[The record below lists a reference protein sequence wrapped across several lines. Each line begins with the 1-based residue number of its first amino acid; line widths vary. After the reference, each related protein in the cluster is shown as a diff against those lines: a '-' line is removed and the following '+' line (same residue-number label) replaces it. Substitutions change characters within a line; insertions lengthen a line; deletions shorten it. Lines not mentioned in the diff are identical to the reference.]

1 LGADALHLNGV
12 KRAAPEY
19 PERRPC
25 RAGIGFSWR
34 AGVIASATM
43 FVTLLCL
50 YWPALHGR
58 FVFDDLSLPFS
69 KVMRDEPLS
78 AWMSGV
84 RPILMFTY
92 WVNYQL
98 GGASPD
104 GYHFLNL
111 VIHFVNTGLVFLVL
125 CRLMAS
131 AGWDQRKAVAASAG
145 AALIFAIHPLQTE
158 SVSYVAG
165 RSESLASLF
174 LLLAYVVFL
183 YRREASISWRE
194 ALLVVVLFGIA
205 VKTKENAVS
214 LAGVLVLTDLFW
226 PVPFSLKRLKG
237 NWRLY
242 SLLAPAGIVGAIGV
256 FRLLATAES
265 AGFSVTTYKWY
276 QYGFTEARA
285 MFSYLGLTV
294 LPIGQSIDQDYP
306 PSMTVWDHGVIVYM
320 ILLAGLLTVCLVRR
334 RSYPLCCFGL
344 LMFLIWL
351 APTSSIVPL
360 DDAFVERR
368 MYLPLVGLIL
378 IGCELVSHVRLSR
391 AGLVCGLALTSFV
404 FGKLCFDRNQLW
416 GSPER
421 LVEMAASGAVY
432 NPRPVLNFT
441 GILIQHGRCD
451 LASAFLQRAESN
463 LPNNYHVNAAWG
475 RTLACLG
482 RFDEALRRLQ
492 IAARIHPCSQVYE
505 WTGLVY
511 GQMGLIDEAGRF
523 LQKAVESDPKSETA
537 HASLAL
543 WYEKT
548 NNVQAAE
555 HEYRTAVDLD
565 HNDVFAR
572 FGFIRVRTMKS
583 RQ

>member
-1 LGADALHLNGV
+1 VL
-12 KRAAPEY
+12 
-19 PERRPC
+19 
-25 RAGIGFSWR
+25 GFSLR
-34 AGVIASATM
+34 SIVIACASV

-69 KVMRDEPLS
+69 KVARDEPLW

-92 WVNYQL
+92 WVNYQI
-98 GGASPD
+98 GGTRPD
-104 GYHFLNL
+104 SYHLLNL
-111 VIHFVNTGLVFLVL
+111 LIHFVNTGLVFLVL
-125 CRLMAS
+125 YRLLVS
-131 AGWDQRKAVAASAG
+131 AEWAQRKAVLAAAAG
-145 AALIFAIHPLQTE
+145 SLMFAIHPLQTE
-158 SVSYVAG
+158 SVSYIAG

-194 ALLVVVLFGIA
+194 ALLVVALFGIA

-214 LAGVLVLTDLFW
+214 LAGILVLTDLYW
-226 PVPFSLKRLKG
+226 PVPFSLQRLKD

-265 AGFSVTTYKWY
+265 AGFSSTQYKWY
-276 QYGFTEARA
+276 QYAFTEARA

-294 LPIGQSIDQDYP
+294 FPIGQSIDQDYP
-306 PSMTVWDHGVIVYM
+306 PSMTVWDHGAIVYV
-320 ILLAGLLTVCLVRR
+320 ILLAGLLVFCLMRR
-334 RSYPLCCFGL
+334 RRYPLCCFGL

-360 DDAFVERR
+360 EDAFVERR
-368 MYLPLVGLIL
+368 MYLPLLGLIL
-378 IGCELVSHVRLSR
+378 IGCEVLSR
-391 AGLVCGLALTSFV
+391 MRNSRPILACSLVFTFLV
-404 FGKLCFDRNQLW
+404 FGKLCFDRNRLW
-416 GSPER
+416 GSPET
-421 LVEMAASGAVY
+421 LLEMAASGAIY
-432 NPRPVLNFT
+432 NPRPGLNFT
-441 GILIQHGRCD
+441 GILIEHGRCD
-451 LASAFLQRAESN
+451 LASAFLERAEAN

-482 RFDEALRRLQ
+482 RFDEALRRLE
-492 IAARIHPCSQVYE
+492 IAARIHPCSQVNE
-505 WTGLVY
+505 LMGLVY
-511 GQMGLIDEAGRF
+511 GQAGMIDQAGRF
-523 LQKAVESDPKSETA
+523 LQKAVESDPKSESA

-555 HEYRTAVDLD
+555 LEYGTAVALDYNDLW
-565 HNDVFAR
+565 AR
-572 FGFIRVRTMKS
+572 FGVIRVRAMKTG
-583 RQ
+583 R

>member
-1 LGADALHLNGV
+1 V
-12 KRAAPEY
+12 KRAAPEST
-19 PERRPC
+19 ERRPC
-25 RAGIGFSWR
+25 RTVAGFALRS
-34 AGVIASATM
+34 VIIACAAV

-92 WVNYQL
+92 WVNYQF
-98 GGASPD
+98 GGTNPD

-111 VIHFVNTGLVFLVL
+111 VIHFVNAGLAFLVL
-125 CRLMAS
+125 FRLMTTV
-131 AGWDQRKAVAASAG
+131 GWAQRKSLTAAAAG
-145 AALIFAIHPLQTE
+145 ALIFAVHPLQTE
-158 SVSYVAG
+158 SVSYIAG

-183 YRREASISWRE
+183 YRREPSISWRE
-194 ALLVVVLFGIA
+194 ALLVLVLFGIA

-214 LAGVLVLTDLFW
+214 LAGILVLTDLFW
-226 PVPFSLKRLKG
+226 PVPFSLERLKG

-242 SLLAPAGIVGAIGV
+242 ALLTPAGIVGAIGV

-265 AGFSVTTYKWY
+265 AGFSLTTYNWY
-276 QYGFTEARA
+276 QYAFTEARA

-306 PSMTVWDHGVIVYM
+306 PSMTLWDHGAIVY
-320 ILLAGLLTVCLVRR
+320 IIALAGLLALCLWRR
-334 RSYPLCCFGL
+334 HRYPLCCFGL

-360 DDAFVERR
+360 EDAFVERR
-368 MYLPLVGLIL
+368 MYLPLLGLIL
-378 IGCELVSHVRLSR
+378 IGCDLASRLRISR
-391 AGLVCGLALTSFV
+391 PALACSVAFILLV
-404 FGKLCFDRNQLW
+404 FGKLCFDRNRLW

-421 LVEMAASGAVY
+421 LLEMAASSAVY

-451 LASAFLQRAESN
+451 LASAFLERAEAN

-482 RFDEALRRLQ
+482 RFDEALQRLQ

-511 GQMGLIDEAGRF
+511 GQMGLIEPAGGLLR
-523 LQKAVESDPKSETA
+523 KAVESDPKSETA

-548 NNVQAAE
+548 NDVQAAE
-555 HEYRTAVDLD
+555 NEYRTAVDLD
-565 HNDVFAR
+565 HNDVWAR
-572 FGFIRVRTMKS
+572 FGIIRVRAMRTGP
-583 RQ
+583 